1 MRKRSKYRP
10 KKNLLDPVTWV
21 LSGIKP
27 FSEVPYSVTLRI
39 RNHDAMDK
47 LRRGE
52 ATKEDMDILIG
63 AFNMCEGYMRLR
75 PDLGRDWASEIRAGQ
90 DALLAVARRGVENN
104 RFILKAEELVAM
116 NLVMEIHDAQ
126 LDNTTVID
134 MERAMDIVT
143 QDHIHKKVR
152 HVIQKDPNEKTNA

>member
-10 KKNLLDPVTWV
+10 KPQLPDPITWV
-21 LSGIKP
+21 ISGVKP
-27 FSEVPYSVTLRI
+27 FSSVEYSTTVRV

-52 ATKEDMDILIG
+52 ATKEDLDTLIG
-63 AFNMCEGYMRLR
+63 AFNMCEGYRRLR
-75 PDLGRDWASEIRAGQ
+75 PELGADWSVEIRAGQ
-90 DALLAVARRGVENN
+90 DALLAVARRGVDSM

-126 LDNTTVID
+126 LDQTTVRD
-134 MERAMDIVT
+134 MELAMDIIDK
-143 QDHIHKKVR
+143 DHKHKKSRPIKLTGASV
-152 HVIQKDPNEKTNA
+152 